1 MISKNLQRKNEQIFV
16 IKNKKYLQNLIEC
29 HAPKI
34 IVDRNCKRKG
44 YTMTKNV
51 DLTKMKKN
59 YKKNVYNVVND
70 VFHILIF

>member
-1 MISKNLQRKNEQIFV
+1 MFV
-16 IKNKKYLQNLIEC
+16 IKNKKYLLNQIEC

-44 YTMTKNV
+44 YTMTKTV

-59 YKKNVYNVVND
+59 YKKKVQNVVND
-70 VFHILIF
+70 VFHIIIF